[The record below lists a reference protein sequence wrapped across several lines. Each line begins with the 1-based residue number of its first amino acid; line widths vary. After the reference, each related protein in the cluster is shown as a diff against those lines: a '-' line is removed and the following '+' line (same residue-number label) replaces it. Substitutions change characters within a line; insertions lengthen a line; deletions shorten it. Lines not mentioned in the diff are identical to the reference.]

1 MNSPSSVTA
10 LGSTTVLQTQTYY
23 VSQSSVTCE
32 SNRLAVSVTVNQTQN
47 NSSSVSACGSYT
59 WSVNGVTYTNSG
71 TYTVVSGCITNNLN
85 LTILPITS
93 NDSATITAC
102 DSYTWSSNGAT
113 YTTSGVYTN
122 TTTNASGCPNIATLN
137 LTINNSSTTSQTITA
152 CDSYTWSANG
162 ATYLT
167 SGVYT
172 NTTTNASGCPNV
184 ATLNLTINNSSTTS
198 QTITACDTY
207 TWSENGATYLTSGVY
222 TNTTTNASGCPNI
235 ATLNLTINNSSTTSQ
250 TITACDSYT
259 WSANGATYLTSGVYT
274 YTTTNASGCPNV
286 ATLNLTINNSSTTSQ
301 TITACDTYT
310 WSENGATYLTSGVY
324 TNTTTNASGC
334 PNVATLNLTINNS
347 STTSQTITAC
357 DTYTWTENGAT
368 YLTSGVYTNTTT
380 NASGCL
386 NVATLNLTIQNSTT
400 YYQDADNDGFGNPA
414 VSVQSCSGSPIGYVT
429 FGTDCNDINSAINPV
444 AVDVC
449 YDGLDNNCDGII
461 DNGCTPIVST
471 LSSGSCGVT
480 LAGWYSS
487 VSVNNVAFAQGYRF
501 KITKVDMVTNAPL
514 SAAVI
519 LDKPVNNISLSNVP
533 GVSYNSRYQ
542 FEIAVKYNNVWQ
554 PFFGTPCYVNTPN
567 PVSTIGSQCGT
578 TLTTLNQ
585 WITTTAVPVVTAY
598 RFRVTQLNSSL
609 LPVGVAQVTT
619 QGANKFNMTQL
630 SGILYATSYSV
641 EVALRNTDGSYLD
654 YNVTC
659 TITTPAYPTTQVRLA
674 QCDNYAVT
682 SNTELI
688 SADVVSGATAYRFRL
703 FNSALGYDFGIDKTS
718 NKFALNNFPG
728 LVAGE
733 IYSVQVAV
741 KMPNEASFGPFS
753 KTCTL
758 VTPGVSRVTPTEVVL
773 VVTNEFGA
781 LAYPNPFA
789 ENFKLDVKTNSE
801 ENLSVKV
808 YDMIGKLVESRTIV
822 SSEIETLEAG
832 TNYPSGVYNVIVSQG
847 SNTKTL
853 RVIKR

>member
-1 MNSPSSVTA
+1 
-10 LGSTTVLQTQTYY
+10 
-23 VSQSSVTCE
+23 
-32 SNRLAVSVTVNQTQN
+32 
-47 NSSSVSACGSYT
+47 
-59 WSVNGVTYTNSG
+59 
-71 TYTVVSGCITNNLN
+71 
-85 LTILPITS
+85 
-93 NDSATITAC
+93 
-102 DSYTWSSNGAT
+102 
-113 YTTSGVYTN
+113 
-122 TTTNASGCPNIATLN
+122 
-137 LTINNSSTTSQTITA
+137 
-152 CDSYTWSANG
+152 
-162 ATYLT
+162 
-167 SGVYT
+167 
-172 NTTTNASGCPNV
+172 
-184 ATLNLTINNSSTTS
+184 
-198 QTITACDTY
+198 
-207 TWSENGATYLTSGVY
+207 
-222 TNTTTNASGCPNI
+222 
-235 ATLNLTINNSSTTSQ
+235 
-250 TITACDSYT
+250 
-259 WSANGATYLTSGVYT
+259 
-274 YTTTNASGCPNV
+274 
-286 ATLNLTINNSSTTSQ
+286 
-301 TITACDTYT
+301 
-310 WSENGATYLTSGVY
+310 
-324 TNTTTNASGC
+324 
-334 PNVATLNLTINNS
+334 
-347 STTSQTITAC
+347 
-357 DTYTWTENGAT
+357 
-368 YLTSGVYTNTTT
+368 
-380 NASGCL
+380 
-386 NVATLNLTIQNSTT
+386 
-400 YYQDADNDGFGNPA
+400 
-414 VSVQSCSGSPIGYVT
+414 
-429 FGTDCNDINSAINPV
+429 
-444 AVDVC
+444 
-449 YDGLDNNCDGII
+449 
-461 DNGCTPIVST
+461 
-471 LSSGSCGVT
+471 
-480 LAGWYSS
+480 
-487 VSVNNVAFAQGYRF
+487 
-501 KITKVDMVTNAPL
+501 MVTNAPL

-630 SGILYATSYSV
+630 SGILYATSYRV

-654 YNVTC
+654 YNVAC
-659 TITTPAYPTTQVRLA
+659 TITTPAYPTTQVRLT

-682 SNTELI
+682 SNSELI
-688 SADVVSGATAYRFRL
+688 NADVVSGATAYRFRL
-703 FNSALGYDFGIDKTS
+703 FNSALGYDFSIDKTS

-733 IYSVQVAV
+733 TYSVQVAV

-758 VTPGVSRVTPTEVVL
+758 VTPGVSRVTPAEVVL

-822 SSEIETLEAG
+822 SSEIETLEVG